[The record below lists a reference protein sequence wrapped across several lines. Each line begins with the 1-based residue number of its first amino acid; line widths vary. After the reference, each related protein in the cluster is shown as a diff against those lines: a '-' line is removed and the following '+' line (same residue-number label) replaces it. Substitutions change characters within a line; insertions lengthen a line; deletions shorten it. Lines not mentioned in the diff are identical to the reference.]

1 MENNKVNVLLVCGMG
16 MGTSTMAELNLK
28 KALKELN
35 IEANLKH
42 TSLGQ
47 MNSDRDW
54 ADIIFILKN
63 LYNQIK
69 VNEGEHIIP
78 IVNIMN
84 GKEMARQVN
93 ELIDEFYPEAK
104 N

>member
-1 MENNKVNVLLVCGMG
+1 MEDNKINILFVCGNG
-16 MGTSTMAELNLK
+16 MGTSTMAELNMK
-28 KALKELN
+28 KALKEYN

-47 MNSDRDW
+47 MNSEREW

-63 LYNQIK
+63 LFNEIK

-78 IVNIMN
+78 VVNIMD
-84 GKEMARQVN
+84 GKGMAKTVS
-93 ELIDEFYPEAK
+93 ELLEQGLVK
-104 N
+104 